1 MIRRL
6 TISIGLAVF
15 CVAARADLP
24 AEPLG
29 RSETIPLPYPAHWI
43 WAQDVAFGHMMDG
56 KMILLDADADTL
68 ATRMKGMF
76 NNAFVGA
83 FTAAT
88 TRPELYVA
96 ETFYERINRG
106 KRTDVV
112 TIYDKSTL
120 APTGEIVLPGE
131 KRAGMMPGKYALR
144 LLDDEKLL
152 LVYGFTPATSV
163 TVIDIVARKVL
174 GEIPLPSCA
183 LIYPTGKRG
192 FSSLCSDASMLTVQ
206 LDANGGVAARSRI
219 EPFFDIQ
226 KDALFEKPVLID
238 GVGYFPTFLG
248 NMQEIDLSGDQAA
261 LGARWS
267 LLDDADRKENW
278 RPGGLQLAGADAQGH
293 IYILMHKDGHEG
305 THKDGGQEVW
315 VFDAKQHKRV
325 RRIALA
331 KWGIS
336 VEVTRD
342 DKPLLVVVNAE
353 MNLDVY
359 DAASGAHLRTLV
371 DFGQETPLILHAV
384 QLETR

>member
-6 TISIGLAVF
+6 TILF
-15 CVAARADLP
+15 CLSAIFAIARADLP
-24 AEPLG
+24 AENLG
-29 RSETIPLPYPAHWI
+29 RTETIPLPYPAHWI

-56 KMILLDADADTL
+56 KMILLDADADTH
-68 ATRMKGMF
+68 ATRVKGMF

-83 FTAAT
+83 FTAAA
-88 TRPELYVA
+88 TRPEVYVA

-120 APTGEIVLPGE
+120 APKGEIVLPGE
-131 KRAGMMPGKYALR
+131 KRAGMLPGKYALR
-144 LLDDEKLL
+144 LLDNEKFL

-163 TVIDIVARKVL
+163 IVIDIVARKVV

-183 LIYPTGKRG
+183 LIYPTGTRG

-206 LDANGGVAARSRI
+206 LDERGGVASRSRI
-219 EPFFDIQ
+219 DPFFDIQ
-226 KDALFEKPVLID
+226 KDALFEKPVLVNGI
-238 GVGYFPTFLG
+238 GYFPTFLG
-248 NMQEIDLSGDQAA
+248 NMQEIDLSGDKAV
-261 LGARWS
+261 LGDRWS
-267 LLDDADRKENW
+267 LLDGTDQAENW
-278 RPGGLQLAGADAQGH
+278 RPGGVQFTAADAHGN
-293 IYILMHKDGHEG
+293 IYIIMHKGGHEG

-315 VFDAKQHKRV
+315 VFDSKQHRRL
-325 RRIALA
+325 RRIVLD

-342 DKPLLVVVNAE
+342 DTPLLVVVNAE

-359 DAASGAHLRTLV
+359 DAASGKHLRTLA
-371 DFGQETPLILHAV
+371 DFGQETPLVVHAV
-384 QLETR
+384 QLERK